1 MKLPRHMGPSDLTK
15 WIDLGKPENVKGRP
29 SAQHRRDGLTVPP
42 ERRATRKS
50 ATRSKNHLWFPP
62 VVFPFY
68 RTYHVLRQSS
78 AACKALKVLK
88 TTVLKRLA
96 SAVQLGPCPPCFQ
109 ALGSPQNSNHVPNR
123 SKKICERLPVFA
135 STNAP
140 AGSEKFAGAVSERGS
155 LGRSRPPVW
164 GASSAI

>member
-1 MKLPRHMGPSDLTK
+1 MGPSDLTK

-109 ALGSPQNSNHVPNR
+109 ALAPLKTQITFQNVPKNLR
-123 SKKICERLPVFA
+123 TAAGICLNKCP
-135 STNAP
+135 
-140 AGSEKFAGAVSERGS
+140 
-155 LGRSRPPVW
+155 SRVGEIRW
-164 GASSAI
+164 RRE